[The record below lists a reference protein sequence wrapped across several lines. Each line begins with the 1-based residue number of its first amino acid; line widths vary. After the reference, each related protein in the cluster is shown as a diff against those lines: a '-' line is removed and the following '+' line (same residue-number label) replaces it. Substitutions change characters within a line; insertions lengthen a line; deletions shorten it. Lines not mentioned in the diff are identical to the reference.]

1 MILFSS
7 CDVFP
12 LNLTLNIAYA
22 PVNHDRSNEPTFTP
36 QLKLSVFS
44 EVGKT
49 IKNLMIGKYYEK
61 FLKIS
66 EPIEVSCY

>member
-12 LNLTLNIAYA
+12 LNLTLNIADA
-22 PVNHDRSNEPTFTP
+22 PVNQDRSNEPTFTP
-36 QLKLSVFS
+36 QFKLSVFS

-49 IKNLMIGKYYEK
+49 IKNLIIGK
-61 FLKIS
+61 
-66 EPIEVSCY
+66 